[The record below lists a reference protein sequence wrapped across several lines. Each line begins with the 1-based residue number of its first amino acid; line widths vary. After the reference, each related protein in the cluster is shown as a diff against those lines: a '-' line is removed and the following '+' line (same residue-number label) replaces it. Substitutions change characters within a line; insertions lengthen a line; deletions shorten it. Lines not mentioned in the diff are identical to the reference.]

1 MFRMGDGQ
9 TPGARPRWRPR
20 VWLHRYLPAEIVG
33 TTAALAAAAAVASGE
48 GIASAVVA
56 ATWAESLGFY
66 GFVTGREL
74 RRARGPRLTPRALVG
89 AVRDVVA
96 EFGVAEA
103 ADGIF
108 VRPALMYSFVDPLGG
123 VLPGVIAGK
132 LAADLVFYGLAVPAY
147 ELRERGRA

>member
-1 MFRMGDGQ
+1 MFRMGEGQ
-9 TPGARPRWRPR
+9 APVSQSRWRPR
-20 VWLHRYLPAEIVG
+20 VWLYRYLPAEIVG
-33 TTAALAAAAAVASGE
+33 TAAALAAALIATGE
-48 GIASAVVA
+48 GVASAVVA

-74 RRARGPRLTPRALVG
+74 RRTHGPRWTPGALVLALRG
-89 AVRDVVA
+89 VVA

-103 ADGIF
+103 ADTIF
-108 VRPALMYSFVDPLGG
+108 VRPALMYAFVDPLGG

>member
-1 MFRMGDGQ
+1 MFGMGEEVPVRNRAGGRGSGC
-9 TPGARPRWRPR
+9 TATCRPRSSARLPRSRLRWSRP
-20 VWLHRYLPAEIVG
+20 
-33 TTAALAAAAAVASGE
+33 GE
-48 GIASAVVA
+48 GVASAVVA

-66 GFVTGREL
+66 AFVTGREL
-74 RRARGPRLTPRALVG
+74 RRARGPRRTPSALVL

-103 ADGIF
+103 ADTIF
-108 VRPALMYSFVDPLGG
+108 VRPALMYAFVDPLGG

>member
-1 MFRMGDGQ
+1 MFGMGEEVPFAQ
-9 TPGARPRWRPR
+9 PRWRPR
-20 VWLHRYLPAEIVG
+20 VWLYRYLPAEIVG
-33 TTAALAAAAAVASGE
+33 TAAALTAAVVATGE
-48 GIASAVVA
+48 GVASAVVA

-66 GFVTGREL
+66 AFVTGREL
-74 RRARGPRLTPRALVG
+74 RRARGPRPTPRALIH

-103 ADGIF
+103 ADTLF
-108 VRPALMYSFVDPLGG
+108 VRPALMYAFVGPLGG
-123 VLPGVIAGK
+123 LLPGVIVGK